1 MYFTAV
7 LERIIFPPPKSRVS
21 SMDVLHQ
28 NAITMQVW
36 PFRTQL
42 THILQS
48 NQRDRHWIAEN
59 LRTCKIS
66 GNC

>member
-7 LERIIFPPPKSRVS
+7 LERIIYPPPKSRVS

-48 NQRDRHWIAEN
+48 NQRDIDTGLCGESAD
-59 LRTCKIS
+59 L
-66 GNC
+66 